1 MKFIELH
8 LASDNSKIA
17 VNPLNILNIIKQD
30 EGTRIYFTDAS
41 LRATVKENYD
51 KVLMMINDTMDK

>member
-17 VNPLNILNIIKQD
+17 VNPLNILNIVKLD
-30 EGTRIYFTDAS
+30 KGTRIYFNDTS
-41 LRATVKENYD
+41 LRATVTENYD

>member
-8 LASDNSKIA
+8 LNSNNTKFS
-17 VNPLNILNIIKQD
+17 VNPLNIMTIVELS
-30 EGTRIYFTDAS
+30 EGTKIYFTSESSTAC
-41 LRATVKENYD
+41 VKEDYD

>member
-1 MKFIELH
+1 MRFIELH

-17 VNPLNILNIIKQD
+17 VNPLNILNIVKLD
-30 EGTRIYFTDAS
+30 EGTRIYFTDTS
-41 LRATVKENYD
+41 LRATVIENYD

>member
-8 LASDNSKIA
+8 LASENSKIA
-17 VNPLNILNIIKQD
+17 VNPLNILNIIKLD
-30 EGTRIYFTDAS
+30 EGTRIYFTDTS
-41 LRATVKENYD
+41 LRATVTENYD

>member
-8 LASDNSKIA
+8 LDYDNTKIA
-17 VNPLNILNIIKQD
+17 VNPLNIMTIVKLS
-30 EGTRIYFTDAS
+30 EGTEIYFTSESSTAC
-41 LRATVKENYD
+41 VKEDYY

>member
-1 MKFIELH
+1 MKFVELH

-17 VNPLNILNIIKQD
+17 VNPINVLNIVKLD

-41 LRATVKENYD
+41 LRASVKENYET
-51 KVLMMINDTMDK
+51 VLMMINDTIDK

>member
-8 LASDNSKIA
+8 LDSNDTKIA
-17 VNPLNILNIIKQD
+17 INPLNIMTIVKLS
-30 EGTRIYFTDAS
+30 EGTKIYFTSKSSTAC
-41 LRATVKENYD
+41 VKEDYY

>member
-17 VNPLNILNIIKQD
+17 VNPLNILNFIKLD

-41 LRATVKENYD
+41 LRASVKENYET
-51 KVLMMINDTMDK
+51 VLMRINDTMDK

>member
-17 VNPLNILNIIKQD
+17 VNPINIMNIIKQD

-51 KVLMMINDTMDK
+51 KVLMMINDNMDK

>member
-41 LRATVKENYD
+41 LRARVKENYD

>member
-1 MKFIELH
+1 MRFIELH

-17 VNPLNILNIIKQD
+17 VNPLNILNIIKLD
-30 EGTRIYFTDAS
+30 EGTRIYFADTS
-41 LRATVKENYD
+41 LRATVTENYD

>member
-8 LASDNSKIA
+8 LASDNSNIA
-17 VNPLNILNIIKQD
+17 VNPLNILNIVKLQ

-41 LRATVKENYD
+41 LRASVKEDYY

>member
-1 MKFIELH
+1 MRFIELH
-8 LASDNSKIA
+8 LASEKSKIA
-17 VNPLNILNIIKQD
+17 VNPLNILIIIKLD

-41 LRATVKENYD
+41 LRARVTENYD

>member
-1 MKFIELH
+1 MRFIELH

>member
-8 LASDNSKIA
+8 LASENSKIA
-17 VNPLNILNIIKQD
+17 VNPLNILNIIKLD

-41 LRATVKENYD
+41 LRATVTENYD

>member
-1 MKFIELH
+1 MRFIELH
-8 LASDNSKIA
+8 LASENSKIA
-17 VNPLNILNIIKQD
+17 VNPLNILNIIKLD

-41 LRATVKENYD
+41 LRATVTANYD

>member
-17 VNPLNILNIIKQD
+17 VNPINIMNILKQD

>member
-8 LASDNSKIA
+8 LDSNDTKIA
-17 VNPLNILNIIKQD
+17 INPLNIMTIVKLSK
-30 EGTRIYFTDAS
+30 GTKIYFTSESSTAC
-41 LRATVKENYD
+41 VKEDYY

>member
-1 MKFIELH
+1 MKLIELH

-17 VNPLNILNIIKQD
+17 VNPLNILSIIKLD

>member
-1 MKFIELH
+1 MRFIELH

-17 VNPLNILNIIKQD
+17 VNPLNIQNILKQD

>member
-17 VNPLNILNIIKQD
+17 VNPLNILNIIRQD

>member
-41 LRATVKENYD
+41 LRATVKEDYY

>member
-1 MKFIELH
+1 MRFIELH

-17 VNPLNILNIIKQD
+17 VNPLNILSIIKQD
-30 EGTRIYFTDAS
+30 DGTRIYFTDAS

>member
-1 MKFIELH
+1 MRFIELH

-17 VNPLNILNIIKQD
+17 VNPLNILSIIKLD

>member
-17 VNPLNILNIIKQD
+17 VNPLNIMNIIKQD